1 MARIVVTPTSSP
13 TNNRRQAYILL
24 VLGILF
30 LLFAWLLQLNSFAY
44 PIGLLLFGLGMLFA
58 AFFNPNRLMIA
69 GILVTTIGASIFL
82 AYKNTIIP
90 DAGNSIVFAIGLGM
104 VGIALAARRGY
115 VTAGAMTPAVIV
127 LLVGLVEYGPIGR
140 YLAPPAAPFIL
151 SLWFP
156 GLGLLALGIIYL
168 FTSTRVSNEI

>member
-1 MARIVVTPTSSP
+1 MAKIVAAPTISQ
-13 TNNRRQAYILL
+13 THNRRQAYILL

-30 LLFAWLLQLNSFAY
+30 LLFAWILQLNPFVY
-44 PIGLLLFGLGMLFA
+44 PLGLFLFGVGMLIA
-58 AFFNPNRLMIA
+58 AFFNPHRLMIG
-69 GILVTTIGASIFL
+69 GILVTLIGASIFL
-82 AYKNTIIP
+82 AYKHTIIP

-115 VTAGAMTPAVIV
+115 ITAGALTPAVIV

-156 GLGLLALGIIYL
+156 GLGLLVLGLIYL
-168 FTSTRVSNEI
+168 LVDSRR